1 MYLSIYTYIHT
12 YIYIYKIKTIGSVPE
27 NAINTI
33 FGTADVVGLY
43 LNISSQA
50 GLNALKEALEK
61 RDVKKITT
69 EDLVKMAESV
79 LNYNILGFNWRAY
92 Q

>member
-1 MYLSIYTYIHT
+1 MEVFLKMLLILLLY
-12 YIYIYKIKTIGSVPE
+12 YK
-27 NAINTI
+27 I

-43 LNISSQA
+43 LNISNQA

>member
-1 MYLSIYTYIHT
+1 M
-12 YIYIYKIKTIGSVPE
+12 
-27 NAINTI
+27 
-33 FGTADVVGLY
+33 GLY